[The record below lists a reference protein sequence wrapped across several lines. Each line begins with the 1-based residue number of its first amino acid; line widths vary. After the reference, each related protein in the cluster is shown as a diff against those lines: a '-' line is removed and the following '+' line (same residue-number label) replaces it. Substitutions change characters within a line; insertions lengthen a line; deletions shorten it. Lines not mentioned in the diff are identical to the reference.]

1 MYFQDVILKLI
12 NFWKKKG
19 CLVFQPYNSEVGAGT
34 FNPATFLRCLGPFPW
49 RCVYVEP
56 SKRPKDARYAQNP
69 NRVCQYYQLQ
79 VILKPPPENIQEI
92 YLDSLKTLGIKI
104 DSHDIRF
111 VEDNWESP
119 TLGAWGVGWE
129 VWLDGQEITQFTY
142 FQQMGGF
149 DLNPI
154 TCEITYGL
162 ERITMYLQKKD
173 SIFEIEWVKGIK
185 WGDIYKEN
193 EEEFSKFYY
202 EIADINFYLD
212 EFSKIQKETE
222 ILIEK
227 KLLYPAY
234 HNVIKLSHIFNIL
247 DARGAFSPKERN
259 LRILKIREY
268 AKKCA
273 EIYLERIGVLKN
285 EEISP

>member
-1 MYFQDVILKLI
+1 LKLLT
-12 NFWKKKG
+12 FWKKKG

-34 FNPATFLRCLGPFPW
+34 FNPATFLKCLGPDPW
-49 RCVYVEP
+49 KCVYIEP

-79 VILKPPPENIQEI
+79 VILKPPPDDVQEI
-92 YLDSLKTLGIKI
+92 YLDSLKSLGI
-104 DSHDIRF
+104 DPSEHDIRF

-162 ERITMYLQKKD
+162 ERITMYLQNKD
-173 SIFEIEWVKGIK
+173 SIFDIK
-185 WGDIYKEN
+185 WNKETTWGDIYRIN

-202 EIADINFYLD
+202 EIADAEIYLE
-212 EFSKIQKETE
+212 EFIKIEGE
-222 ILIEK
+222 IKTLLEK

-234 HNVIKLSHIFNIL
+234 HNVVRFSHIFNIL

-259 LRILKIREY
+259 ARILRIRNY
-268 AKKCA
+268 AKQCA
-273 EIYLERIGVLKN
+273 SLYLEKIGATV
-285 EEISP
+285 E

>member
-1 MYFQDVILKLI
+1 MKLLT
-12 NFWKKKG
+12 FWKKKG

-34 FNPATFLRCLGPFPW
+34 FNPATFLKCLGPDPW
-49 RCVYVEP
+49 KCVYIEP

-79 VILKPPPENIQEI
+79 VILKPPPDDVQEI
-92 YLDSLKTLGIKI
+92 YLDSLKSLGI
-104 DSHDIRF
+104 DPSEHDIRF

-162 ERITMYLQKKD
+162 ERITMYLQNKD
-173 SIFEIEWVKGIK
+173 SIFDIK
-185 WGDIYKEN
+185 WNKETTWGDIYRIN

-202 EIADINFYLD
+202 EIADAEIYLE
-212 EFSKIQKETE
+212 EFIKIEGE
-222 ILIEK
+222 IKTLLEK

-234 HNVIKLSHIFNIL
+234 HNVVRFSHIFNIL

-259 LRILKIREY
+259 ARILRIRNY
-268 AKKCA
+268 AKQCA
-273 EIYLERIGVLKN
+273 SLYLEKIGATV
-285 EEISP
+285 E